1 MKNNASN
8 RCVLKFYK
16 VDFSF
21 NGTKVLIDVNLEI
34 YEKDFVAIIGPNGG
48 GKTTLVKL
56 ALGLLQ
62 PNKGQVYLLGEEPS
76 KSCHLA
82 GYMPQYP
89 TGEKGFPITVLD
101 TVLLGTLPAG
111 SKGIF
116 FQRQAIEKAR
126 DALSLVGMDKL
137 REKKMGDL
145 SGGQIQRVLLARA
158 IVSDPEILFLDEPM
172 ANIDISG
179 QCKLFDLMADLN
191 SRMTICFVTHD
202 IGLLSQYVKS
212 VVCVN
217 QKVHF
222 HKAPEIT
229 KDVAKLLMG
238 ESCPMELIAHG
249 VPHRV
254 LGSH

>member
-1 MKNNASN
+1 MKDDGDK
-8 RCVLKFYK
+8 CVLEFQG

-21 NGTKVLIDVNLEI
+21 NSAKVLVDVNLKI
-34 YEKDFVAIIGPNGG
+34 YKRDFVAIIGPNGG

-56 ALGLLQ
+56 ALGLLK
-62 PNKGQVYLLGEEPS
+62 PDRGQIYLLGKEPS
-76 KSCHLA
+76 KTCHLA
-82 GYMPQYP
+82 GYMPQYA

-101 TVLLGTLPAG
+101 NVLLGTLDAN

-116 FQRQAIEKAR
+116 FSKEAIEKAR
-126 DALSLVGMDKL
+126 AALSLVGMDEFRDK
-137 REKKMGDL
+137 RIGDL
-145 SGGQIQRVLLARA
+145 SGGQVQRVLLARA

-191 SRMTICFVTHD
+191 NKMTICFVTHD

-212 VVCVN
+212 VICVN

-222 HKAPEIT
+222 HKAPKIT

-238 ESCPMELIAHG
+238 ETCPMELIAHG